1 MNIKEFKGTLW
12 YFYLSNVLDKRINV
26 SINVMYK
33 HLLDKVLSFVFLL
46 MIRIDIMNEK
56 KKNWTISNYM
66 KDSTDSHNLR
76 HKKYRKNMFADCK
89 YTLRWYKYWYWWT
102 DNVFLADIGTW
113 KRFINHAIRHH
124 TSGCSIIMFCY
135 LFFDLVKLNKNK
147 QVLYRL

>member
-1 MNIKEFKGTLW
+1 MWPNIFVTHYLHLNNLHIFGSYWILW
-12 YFYLSNVLDKRINV
+12 NLNLGPTFYVRIW
-26 SINVMYK
+26 
-33 HLLDKVLSFVFLL
+33 
-46 MIRIDIMNEK
+46 IDIIHEK
-56 KKNWTISNYM
+56 KKNWTISNYT